1 MNKLSPIFA
10 IFAITTTVPPA
21 EPSSRPQ
28 APAAGAWLILQQGLT
43 SKKAA
48 KRANAVHALRL
59 LPHNPKARNMAES
72 ALTDPNS
79 KVRAA
84 AARALGP
91 MGDASS
97 ALKLEAAL
105 NDKDPAV
112 VLGAAHSLFLLGR
125 PEEAYEIDYE
135 VLIGQRKGADGFVAS
150 QMDELKDAKAVAML
164 GVETGVGFAPFGG
177 VGYELFKRISKDHD
191 SPVRVAAA
199 KELANDRDPK
209 IDAAL
214 ARACADKKWQIRAAA
229 AFAIAKRDDPALLNL
244 ITPMLEDKKDMV
256 RYEAAAAV
264 LRLNGGTAKQGV
276 LNGQAASGNEANQ

>member
-1 MNKLSPIFA
+1 MKLSPIFA
-10 IFAITTTVPPA
+10 IFAIATTVLPAAPPA
-21 EPSSRPQ
+21 TPQ
-28 APAAGAWLILQQGLT
+28 APAARAWLILQQGLT
-43 SKKAA
+43 TKRAA

-59 LPHNPKARNMAES
+59 LPHNPKSQKMAES

-91 MGDASS
+91 MGAASS
-97 ALKLEAAL
+97 APKLKAVL

-112 VLGAAHSLFLLGR
+112 VLAAAHSLFLLGH

-150 QMDELKDAKAVAML
+150 QMGELKDAKAVAMM

-177 VGYELFKRISKDHD
+177 AGYELFKRISKDHD

-199 KELANDRDPK
+199 KELAKDRDPK

-214 ARACADKKWQIRAAA
+214 ARACADKKWPIRAAA
-229 AFAIAKRDDPALLNL
+229 AFAIAKRDDPALLKL
-244 ITPMLEDKKDMV
+244 ITPMLDDKKDIV

-264 LRLNGGTAKQGV
+264 LRLSAGTATEEA
-276 LNGQAASGNEANQ
+276 LNGQPASGNEADK